1 MCCTVTSQWYQ
12 SRSRTPENLI
22 SISGHC
28 WGGRDLG
35 SPVVHIEKVCVHSD
49 GGVAPSQL
57 SSVQIKIEPICL
69 MVELCTMVKILLHK
83 GKSKLSNWRFL
94 GKHSESI
101 VEFSTKGIIVW
112 IIYLN
117 ILLSVIFKGLGAW
130 TSHCWSKLWSHIKW
144 FVGKY
149 KVYYLS
155 KTIPP
160 PHQIQSEVMYN
171 LIPLCCSRGRCWC
184 DWIFSCNEI
193 ILLNLS
199 VTAI

>member
-1 MCCTVTSQWYQ
+1 MLALKTVFNSNLFFIMFCVCTVTSQWYQ

-117 ILLSVIFKGLGAW
+117 ILLSVIFKGLGAYY
-130 TSHCWSKLWSHIKW
+130 
-144 FVGKY
+144 Y
-149 KVYYLS
+149 KVVHCVRFFPGLEQ
-155 KTIPP
+155 IVIA
-160 PHQIQSEVMYN
+160 HQVV
-171 LIPLCCSRGRCWC
+171 CWQ
-184 DWIFSCNEI
+184 I
-193 ILLNLS
+193 
-199 VTAI
+199 

>member
-1 MCCTVTSQWYQ
+1 MFCVCTVTSQWYQ
-12 SRSRTPENLI
+12 SRSRPTENLI

-94 GKHSESI
+94 GKRSESYC
-101 VEFSTKGIIVW
+101 W
-112 IIYLN
+112 IFNKRHHCMNYLFKYSSQCN
-117 ILLSVIFKGLGAW
+117 ICWTWCLLLQ
-130 TSHCWSKLWSHIKW
+130 TC
-144 FVGKY
+144 
-149 KVYYLS
+149 
-155 KTIPP
+155 
-160 PHQIQSEVMYN
+160 
-171 LIPLCCSRGRCWC
+171 PLCEVLPRVGANCGLLANIWFIIFLKQFLRCAKSNLRWC
-184 DWIFSCNEI
+184 I
-193 ILLNLS
+193 IWSPVLF
-199 VTAI
+199 